1 MKAISYHFRLKEQ
14 YTSFR
19 CRCTACE
26 KYQFDITV
34 CDEHNLW
41 RLTSQ
46 IKNKGTK
53 LLSEM
58 PELAIV
64 SLLITNI
71 FYLVERMFLH
81 VLQLCYCNQSIDNI
95 QQQKHL
101 KCNEHKLAGI
111 QLYNITYRLV
121 PSMKLDV
128 CMLYEVIQPELD
140 NNNNL
145 DWPE

>member
-1 MKAISYHFRLKEQ
+1 LTTAVLGTNHYSFPITKCGSIECGNCKPPRIRNIALDPIPGEDGHYKTLQLAQRQMKAISYHFRLKEQ

-81 VLQLCYCNQSIDNI
+81 VL
-95 QQQKHL
+95 
-101 KCNEHKLAGI
+101 
-111 QLYNITYRLV
+111 
-121 PSMKLDV
+121 
-128 CMLYEVIQPELD
+128 
-140 NNNNL
+140 
-145 DWPE
+145 